1 LEKEVTPTGLE
12 AAPATSTVCE
22 NPLITDED
30 AGFGPDA
37 RGPSRTQLVAS
48 LATRLAD
55 AVVAGDQEQ
64 ARALA
69 KELQALQVRPA
80 APPLRRVR

>member
-1 LEKEVTPTGLE
+1 MGLE
-12 AAPATSTVCE
+12 AAPATSSVRE
-22 NPLITDED
+22 NPLVSDGD
-30 AGFGPDA
+30 AGSGVDA
-37 RGPSRTQLVAS
+37 AGPSRTQLVAS

-69 KELQALQVRPA
+69 EELRAQQVGPA
-80 APPLRRVR
+80 MAPLRRVR